1 MSDNPTQEPKPYDP
15 LESPSEVPPPQ
26 TEGKNDPPREPVTAD
41 RRGGEGIF
49 GRSGTHGGSW
59 IWGIVLIVL
68 GGIFLL
74 QNMTPFR
81 LVNWWAVFILIPA
94 AGSFAS
100 AWRRY
105 KEDGRLSNGARG
117 ALFGGLIFSV
127 VAAIFLFN
135 LDLGKLWP
143 IFIIAAGLAVMVNSL
158 LPD

>member
-1 MSDNPTQEPKPYDP
+1 MNDNTNQEPKPYDP
-15 LESPSEVPPPQ
+15 FDPPANVPPPQ
-26 TEGKNDPPREPVTAD
+26 AEVTNDTPRGPVISE
-41 RRGGEGIF
+41 R
-49 GRSGTHGGSW
+49 RSGAHDSW

-68 GGIFLL
+68 GGVFLL
-74 QNMTPFR
+74 QNITPFR

-105 KEDGRLSNGARG
+105 KDDGRLSSGARG

-135 LDLGKLWP
+135 LDLGQLWP

>member
-15 LESPSEVPPPQ
+15 IEPAANVPPVQ
-26 TEGKNDPPREPVTAD
+26 TEVKNEPPRESISAD
-41 RRGGEGIF
+41 RR
-49 GRSGTHGGSW
+49 SGSHGDSW
-59 IWGIVLIVL
+59 IWGIVLIGL

-74 QNMTPFR
+74 QNLTPFR
-81 LVNWWAVFILIPA
+81 LINWWAIFILIPA

-105 KEDGRLSNGARG
+105 KDDGRLSNGARG

-143 IFIIAAGLAVMVNSL
+143 VFIIAAGLAVMVNSL